1 MKAMEMLVFL
11 IKEGEWQ
18 EVVELSMVI
27 VAVMEMEV
35 AETKLLV
42 VEVVM
47 VREMKMVEMV
57 EMVELEELVEL
68 VEMIY

>member
-11 IKEGEWQ
+11 IKEGGWQ

-35 AETKLLV
+35 AATKLLA

-47 VREMKMVEMV
+47 VREMEMV